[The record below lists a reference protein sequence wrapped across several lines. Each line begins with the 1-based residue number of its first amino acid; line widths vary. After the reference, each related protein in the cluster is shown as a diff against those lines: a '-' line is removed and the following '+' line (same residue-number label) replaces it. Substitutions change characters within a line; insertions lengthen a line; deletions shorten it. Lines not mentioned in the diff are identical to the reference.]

1 MKIRST
7 LTSAEFDKRKV
18 SAILH
23 TGQSPMIR
31 ERLDIV
37 CADGAV
43 RCGVCEKI
51 NLFWALNS
59 NNCFMH
65 AKTALQA
72 AGKKLPEN

>member
-1 MKIRST
+1 
-7 LTSAEFDKRKV
+7 
-18 SAILH
+18 
-23 TGQSPMIR
+23 MIR

-59 NNCFMH
+59 NNWFYARKNC
-65 AKTALQA
+65 TASRR
-72 AGKKLPEN
+72 KEITRKLGYDDEASVYMENEIARQECALIEW